1 MIQRAMLEGLAKGRI
16 DTFNRFVKLAFTL
29 YDRRYAATV
38 PGSKHV
44 AKEAQLPPF
53 PELVGNSFESAMKQ
67 ESTPLLVRARI
78 WAWAPAEIK
87 ARVWERL
94 GPILTAQASEA
105 GLDPALYQK
114 ACLAY
119 DKARKAGRATR
130 SRLVVIDYSRPS
142 TEERLWVFDLER
154 QTLLFKEL
162 VAHGKNTGD
171 NTARSFSNVPGSL
184 QTSVGVF
191 VTDDVYR
198 GKHGKSLRLDGLEQG
213 FNDKA
218 RERAIVI
225 HGADYVDDRS
235 ASKQGRLGRSWGCPA
250 LPTAVAPTIIDAIA
264 GGAVVFAWGDDKAWQ
279 ARSTFLQHGA

>member
-1 MIQRAMLEGLAKGRI
+1 MAPFTRSSGFLLTMLVLSVSLS
-16 DTFNRFVKLAFTL
+16 T
-29 YDRRYAATV
+29 AATAT
-38 PGSKHV
+38 PKKSRTSRTSK
-44 AKEAQLPPF
+44 ATATLPSRGI
-53 PELVGNSFESAMKQ
+53 VK
-67 ESTPLLVRARI
+67 
-78 WAWAPAEIK
+78 PA
-87 ARVWERL
+87 
-94 GPILTAQASEA
+94 ASMDLA

>member
-1 MIQRAMLEGLAKGRI
+1 MALPTRSSSFLL
-16 DTFNRFVKLAFTL
+16 TL
-29 YDRRYAATV
+29 
-38 PGSKHV
+38 
-44 AKEAQLPPF
+44 
-53 PELVGNSFESAMKQ
+53 LVLSVSL
-67 ESTPLLVRARI
+67 STPATATPKKPRTSKATATLPSQGTVK
-78 WAWAPAEIK
+78 PA
-87 ARVWERL
+87 
-94 GPILTAQASEA
+94 ASMNLA

-119 DKARKAGRATR
+119 DKARKDGRATR

-171 NTARSFSNVPGSL
+171 NTARHFSNVPGSL

-198 GKHGKSLRLDGLEQG
+198 GKHGKSLRLDGLEAG

-225 HGADYVDDRS
+225 HGADYVDDSS
-235 ASKQGRLGRSWGCPA
+235 AFKQGRLGRSWGCPA

-264 GGAVVFAWGDDKAWQ
+264 GGAVVFAWGDDKAWL

>member
-1 MIQRAMLEGLAKGRI
+1 MAPSTRS
-16 DTFNRFVKLAFTL
+16 
-29 YDRRYAATV
+29 
-38 PGSKHV
+38 PGF
-44 AKEAQLPPF
+44 L
-53 PELVGNSFESAMKQ
+53 L
-67 ESTPLLVRARI
+67 TLLVLSVSLSSPVMAAPKTARTSI
-78 WAWAPAEIK
+78 STSERTAKKRGKPGKAGKPGKVGKPAT
-87 ARVWERL
+87 
-94 GPILTAQASEA
+94 PDTAAASMDLA

-119 DKARKAGRATR
+119 DKARSEGRATR

-171 NTARSFSNVPGSL
+171 NTARHFSNIPGSL

-198 GKHGKSLRLDGLEQG
+198 GKHGKSLRLDGLEEG

-225 HGADYVDDRS
+225 HGADYVDDSS